1 MRLTPAHAA
10 KLARLAA
17 GESLPRSR
25 LPKALLGP
33 LQQANVVR
41 LQKSGSSYVVRGIP
55 GKLLGF
61 VEHHWGVRDLLC
73 LAKATPENRT
83 REMLAEIA
91 GDSKA
96 LPSRPF
102 EGIFIRSFGSCFV
115 GDEPLAMTPP
125 GCATLISL
133 NELPRLRVETQY
145 LVGIENVRCLWN
157 FERARKYF
165 PQLEGLHVTLA
176 LRWCWSAAWRQWLAG
191 WSGHLLYFPDYDPA
205 GLRIF
210 AKEVLPYRAD
220 ARLLIPADFEALLNK
235 RGDRKLYVLQERLRF
250 LEHHTD
256 LVNVSDSLRKIRKGL
271 EQESLL
277 F

>member
-1 MRLTPAHAA
+1 MKCWL
-10 KLARLAA
+10 KL
-17 GESLPRSR
+17 
-25 LPKALLGP
+25 
-33 LQQANVVR
+33 
-41 LQKSGSSYVVRGIP
+41 RGIR
-55 GKLLGF
+55 KRCQ
-61 VEHHWGVRDLLC
+61 VVH
-73 LAKATPENRT
+73 
-83 REMLAEIA
+83 
-91 GDSKA
+91 SKA
-96 LPSRPF
+96 
-102 EGIFIRSFGSCFV
+102 FIRSFGSCFV
-115 GDEPLAMTPP
+115 GDEPLAVTPP

-133 NELPRLRVETQY
+133 NELQRLRVETQY

-235 RGDRKLYVLQERLRF
+235 RGDRKLYVLQERR
-250 LEHHTD
+250 
-256 LVNVSDSLRKIRKGL
+256 VSLNIIPILSA
-271 EQESLL
+271 SPTV
-277 F
+277 